1 MGIKARIGLCIVLF
15 TLACSAV
22 QAAGVTA
29 TLDRDHVTL
38 GDTVTLNLTF
48 PGVANASTPDLSPLH
63 KDFEVT
69 GQSSS
74 SSQSWINGQVSRS
87 FTIRISLRPLH
98 EGTLRI
104 PPLDV
109 GGQRTQTLKLQVSPP
124 STKSRGKAGDP
135 AFVEVKLNAHNPYV
149 GEQVALDLRLF
160 YTAALTNGN
169 LPDPVVDGA
178 TVRRLGREQRY
189 QTLRSGE
196 RYFVVERHYAVIPK
210 HAGRIQIPPVV
221 FRGQALARGNMGDFF
236 GNVRQ
241 VGAQSSV
248 QTLTVKPRP
257 STSGKGT
264 WLPARQ
270 LELNLSGLP
279 ASGKLQVGE
288 PVTVTLQE
296 GATGLP
302 AGNLPEPTLPPIP
315 GADIYPD
322 HPQDVTRNNGQWITG
337 SRTRSF
343 AIVPDKTGTLRIPA
357 ITLRWWNVVSD
368 REETAR
374 IPAHALTVQAS
385 GASATA
391 PAMSATVPPAA
402 SRASTIPS
410 RAPASARPSSLP
422 QSANTSRG
430 KGRPAPLA
438 ERSGSGAWQWI
449 ALASAGL
456 WLLTVL
462 GAVAGWFV
470 IRRRRAGRERMQES
484 VRRGHVRSV
493 RNAFLA
499 ACRNGDLRRTAHALL
514 DWARA
519 ERPEVKHLQD
529 LCARLADTNQRDAIE
544 RLEHALYA
552 PEAADAVDGDA
563 IARAFRPGLAWRG
576 EDECDVDE
584 GLPPL
589 YPPH

>member
-22 QAAGVTA
+22 QAAGVKA

-38 GDTVTLNLTF
+38 GDTVTLSLHF
-48 PGVANASTPDLSPLH
+48 PGVSDADTPDLSPLH
-63 KDFEVT
+63 KDFAVA

-87 FTIRISLRPLH
+87 FTLRISLRPLH

-104 PPLDV
+104 PPLDA
-109 GGQRTQTLKLQVSPP
+109 GGQRTQALTLHVSAP
-124 STKSRGKAGDP
+124 SGKALGKAGDP
-135 AFVEVKLNAHNPYV
+135 AFVEVKLNAHDPYV

-160 YTAALTNGN
+160 YSAALTNGN

-210 HAGRIQIPPVV
+210 HAGTLRIPPVV
-221 FRGQALARGNMGDFF
+221 FRGQALAQGGMGDFF

-241 VGAQSSV
+241 VGAQSAE

-257 STSGKGT
+257 SASGTGA

-296 GATGLP
+296 GATGLA
-302 AGNLPEPTLPPIP
+302 AGDLPEPTLPPIP
-315 GADIYPD
+315 GTDIYPD
-322 HPQDVTRNNGQWITG
+322 QPQDVTRNNGQWITG

-343 AIVPDKTGTLRIPA
+343 AIVPDKAGTLRIPA

-368 REETAR
+368 RQETAR
-374 IPAHALTVQAS
+374 IPAHALTVV
-385 GASATA
+385 ASAASAATPAA
-391 PAMSATVPPAA
+391 PATAA
-402 SRASTIPS
+402 SSANTVATP
-410 RAPASARPSSLP
+410 APISARPDSSP
-422 QSANTSRG
+422 RTADTNQG
-430 KGRPAPLA
+430 KGGTMLAAP
-438 ERSGSGAWQWI
+438 RHGPGAWRWI

-462 GAVAGWFV
+462 GAAILWIV
-470 IRRRRAGRERMQES
+470 IRRRRARLEGLQAS
-484 VRRGHVRSV
+484 VQRGHARNL

-499 ACRNGDLRRTAHALL
+499 ACRSGDLRRTAHALL
-514 DWARA
+514 DWARS
-519 ERPEVKHLQD
+519 ERPEVRHLQD
-529 LCARLADTNQRDAIE
+529 LATRLQDANQRGAIE
-544 RLEHALYA
+544 RLEHALFA
-552 PEAADAVDGDA
+552 PEAAEPVDGDA
-563 IARAFRPGLAWRG
+563 MARAFRSGLAWREADERG
-576 EDECDVDE
+576 EEQ